1 MYLKPLHL
9 PKASILVLEQDPFLR
24 AGLYSLLTA
33 AGYHLAEGTGG
44 ADHAGRVDLVLTGF
58 GPDQKP
64 EAALQLLD
72 RSVPVVLMVDGA
84 AWSCLDFFDVANALG
99 AAAVLPRP
107 FSRSAL
113 LRVVAEVLSQPLRDA
128 AAPDPAELPTL
139 AELLIHLDNPNF
151 V

>member
-9 PKASILVLEQDPFLR
+9 PKATILVLEADPFLR
-24 AGLYSLLTA
+24 TGLCSLLTA
-33 AGYHLAEGTGG
+33 AGYLLAEGTGG
-44 ADHAGRVDLVLTGF
+44 ANPAGRVDLVLAGM
-58 GPDQKP
+58 GSDKNLEP
-64 EAALQLLD
+64 ALDLLD
-72 RSVPVVLMVDGA
+72 RAVPVILLVDGTT
-84 AWSCLDFFDVANALG
+84 WSALAFFDAANALG

-113 LRVVAEVLSQPLRDA
+113 LCLVAKVLSQPVRDA
-128 AAPDPAELPTL
+128 AKPDPADLPTL